1 MTTSIHIAKDLL
13 AAVDRR
19 ARKLR
24 LSRNRF
30 IVKVLEEELSR
41 NTEWSPGFFEELE
54 AGAADQA
61 AVSEMMKAILS
72 SRTRKGPPLL

>member
-19 ARKLR
+19 ARKLK

-41 NTEWSPGFFEELE
+41 STEWSPGFFEELM
-54 AGAADQA
+54 AGAIDQS
-61 AVSEMMKAILS
+61 AVSEMMEAILS
-72 SRTRKGPPLL
+72 GRTRKGPPSL